1 MSEKFDWS
9 ETDRVMAELS
19 ARLGKD
25 ADPEEPKPEEAAPV
39 SEEAEAVFSPAPEEP
54 EVPEEPVEKNPDL
67 DGWEMPTD
75 EDKPG
80 KGGDQ

>member
-25 ADPEEPKPEEAAPV
+25 ADPEEPKPEEPKPEEAAPV
-39 SEEAEAVFSPAPEEP
+39 SEEA
-54 EVPEEPVEKNPDL
+54 
-67 DGWEMPTD
+67 
-75 EDKPG
+75 
-80 KGGDQ
+80 